1 MKKAI
6 TLLGLLLLS
15 CLCSAQNNPPG
26 YELPQAPSSSK
37 IEKRIFWITN
47 GIFLPASVIYDVE
60 VTHQGLAHH
69 RCVEGNEFLAGHP
82 SRGQL
87 YLVNGGFALGEFG
100 VDYLLHRAHVHW
112 IDNMGA
118 VAGGIVHF
126 QAGSTWFT
134 HGCY

>member
-1 MKKAI
+1 MKQLLLLL
-6 TLLGLLLLS
+6 LLGLS
-15 CLCSAQNNPPG
+15 SFGQVKPNPPG

-37 IEKRIFWITN
+37 IENRIFWITH
-47 GIFLPASVIYDVE
+47 GIFLPASVVYDVE

-69 RCVEGNEFLAGHP
+69 KCIEGNPILRGHP

-87 YLVNGGFALGEFG
+87 YLLDGGAALGEFG
-100 VDYLLHRAHVHW
+100 LDYLLHRAHLKYV
-112 IDNMGA
+112 DNVSA
-118 VAGGIVHF
+118 VIGGVFHF